1 MKYKT
6 AFYSKVIREHPKTE
20 TASLIKEKPDCEY
33 YELCQSF
40 LDVALNAPII
50 KNADGSLA
58 GIFQHSDI
66 DIAKR
71 KAVSFITAHN
81 IQNIDEFFAILDAQ
95 YPFSALPDDKR
106 QKSALVRENCNN
118 FGYIGTWY
126 SFTHISDDVYHGI
139 ANEIKEMLGNKH

>member
-1 MKYKT
+1 MKYKA
-6 AFYSKVIREHPKTE
+6 AFYSKVIREHPETE
-20 TASLIKEKPDCEY
+20 TASLIKEKLDCEY